1 MTNQRTKIIDC
12 IIECTLPQ
20 TKTHSIDALARMY
33 TDDLV
38 DVVITEYYLLREQY
52 DDLILKANEDSQ
64 KLLDM
69 IENLKQDKR

>member
-12 IIECTLPQ
+12 IEECRTPY
-20 TKTHSIDALARMY
+20 TRTHTIDALARMY

-69 IENLKQDKR
+69 IEKLKQDKQ

>member
-12 IIECTLPQ
+12 IMECNLPE
-20 TKTHSIDALARMY
+20 TRTHSIDAMARMY

-38 DVVITEYYLLREQY
+38 DVLITEYYLLREQY
-52 DDLILKANEDSQ
+52 DALIEKANKDSF

-69 IENLKQDKR
+69 IETLKQDKQ